1 MTILRV
7 IFSNKDP
14 LLMYHMLKGGGDF
27 IAYSTVLEYTE
38 YLDVYE
44 SIKEQGEK
52 EVREKHEKQ
61 MQENK
66 SKR

>member
-1 MTILRV
+1 
-7 IFSNKDP
+7 
-14 LLMYHMLKGGGDF
+14 MYHMLKGGGDF